1 MSMTVKPEMFDD
13 HLFECEDALSSSVGG
28 TSIDSDEEFTNYSS
42 KRNRANKRVSRNV
55 GGSGSVSPV
64 LDASVT
70 SSPSSKPVSK
80 MNVPLF
86 ISKLYQIVHSSTV
99 QSTVG
104 WSSEGQTFVVA
115 NSLEFARDILPVFFK
130 HNNFSSFVRQL
141 NFYGFKSSSTV
152 SLDGKNRRIWEFR
165 HSYFRQNGENLL
177 HKIKRKNCQ
186 QESHNPDSLK
196 TEVED
201 LKADLEMMRSE
212 MHSMSKQLEVVTS
225 ILRRA
230 AVAKASQ
237 KKRKCEDTFED
248 EIISSKRQ
256 NVFSNAYSFDS
267 VPIPNEQYGY
277 DEDFKLDG
285 F

>member
-1 MSMTVKPEMFDD
+1 MSIKPEMFDE
-13 HLFECEDALSSSVGG
+13 HIFECEDTFSSSVGG
-28 TSIDSDEEFTNYSS
+28 TSIDSDEEFTQNPIS
-42 KRNRANKRVSRNV
+42 KRSRVVKRANRTVG
-55 GGSGSVSPV
+55 GGSGTASPV
-64 LDASVT
+64 FDASVT
-70 SSPSSKPVSK
+70 SSPSAKPVSK

-115 NSLEFARDILPVFFK
+115 NSLDFARDILPVFFK

-165 HSYFRQNGENLL
+165 HSYFRLNGEHLL
-177 HKIKRKNCQ
+177 HKIKRKSCQ
-186 QESHNPDSLK
+186 QESNSPVSLK
-196 TEVED
+196 TEVDD
-201 LKADLEMMRSE
+201 LKADLEMMKTE
-212 MHSMSKQLEVVTS
+212 MHSMCKQLEVVTS

-230 AVAKASQ
+230 AMAKVTE
-237 KKRKCEDTFED
+237 KKRKFEDVMED
-248 EIISSKRQ
+248 EIVPAKRQ
-256 NVFSNAYSFDS
+256 NILSSNSFDE

-277 DEDFKLDG
+277 DDEEFHLDG